1 MKRLV
6 PNDLISKLIKFAK
19 LRIKKRMLANI
30 SNTGFLSFAIKNQL
44 KKSVD
49 PILKK
54 SCLEGSFLFYKTN
67 VNNNSELKQFYSKHK
82 HILNGMKGLGS
93 IRKYRNK
100 QHFNTDWQ
108 LEGWKKVDK
117 KFEKPRLTKLELCKD
132 TSLTV

>member
-19 LRIKKRMLANI
+19 LRIKKRMLAYI
-30 SNTGFLSFAIKNQL
+30 TNTGFLSFAIKNQL
-44 KKSVD
+44 KKSID

-67 VNNNSELKQFYSKHK
+67 VNNNSELKHFYSKHK

-108 LEGWKKVDK
+108 
-117 KFEKPRLTKLELCKD
+117 FELKLAL
-132 TSLTV
+132 

>member
-1 MKRLV
+1 
-6 PNDLISKLIKFAK
+6 
-19 LRIKKRMLANI
+19 MLANI

-44 KKSVD
+44 KKSID